1 MATVTLADVFNA
13 GRTITRMDGADYGGY
28 IEGYRADSNRRR
40 CQRNAANRVRSE
52 HMLAWDTPVPAGEY
66 GRITIQ
72 SDGKIY
78 FCAGQYAPCEYYW
91 HVEQLCHS
99 LARMR
104 KAVAA

>member
-1 MATVTLADVFNA
+1 MATTLADVFNA
-13 GRTITRMDGADYGGY
+13 GRTITRMDSADYGGY

-72 SDGKIY
+72 PDGAIFY
-78 FCAGQYAPCEYYW
+78 CAGLYAPTEYYFY
-91 HVEQLCHS
+91 VEQLCYS

-104 KAVAA
+104 ETVAV